1 MADALIVVDVQAA
14 FVLGPAAV
22 ADAEPVLENI
32 RLLLNRARATGALV
46 VHLQNDGADGS
57 PDEPGTPGWELALP
71 VELGETELVVRKTK
85 DDGFV
90 GTGLNELLHR
100 YDVDRL
106 IVCGVQSEMCV
117 GATARGA
124 LERGYRVI
132 LPHDA
137 HSTYDIPAVEGLAER
152 VPARHVARVAEWA
165 LGDEVEIPVR
175 ARDVDF
181 IEVARR

>member
-14 FVLGPAAV
+14 FVLGADAV
-22 ADAEPVLENI
+22 VDAEPVLENI
-32 RLLLNRARATGALV
+32 RLLLCRARAAGALV
-46 VHLQNDGADGS
+46 IHLQNDGPDGAV
-57 PDEPGTPGWELALP
+57 DEPGTPGWELALA
-71 VELGETELVVRKTK
+71 VELGDTELVVRKSK

-90 GTGLNELLHR
+90 GTELDGLLHR

-106 IVCGVQSEMCV
+106 IVCGVQSEMCI

-124 LERGYRVI
+124 LERGYRVT

-137 HSTYDIPAVEGLAER
+137 HSTYDIPAVDGLAER
-152 VPARHVARVAEWA
+152 IPARHVARVAEWA
-165 LGDEVEIPVR
+165 LGDEVEIPAH
-175 ARDVDF
+175 ARDVEF

>member
-14 FVLGPAAV
+14 FVLGPRAV
-22 ADAEPVLENI
+22 VGAEPLVENI
-32 RLLLNRARATGALV
+32 RLLLCRARATGALV
-46 VHLQNDGADGS
+46 IHLQNDGADGA
-57 PDEPGTPGWELALP
+57 PDEPGTAGWELALP
-71 VELGETELVVRKTK
+71 VQMGDTELVVRKTK

-90 GTGLNELLHR
+90 GTGLKELLHR

-106 IVCGVQSEMCV
+106 VVCGVQSEMCV

-124 LERGYRVI
+124 LERGYRVV

-137 HSTYDIPAVEGLAER
+137 HGTYDIPAVDGLAER
-152 VPARHVARVAEWA
+152 IPAHQVARVAEWA
-165 LGDEVEIPVR
+165 LGDEVEILAH
-175 ARDVDF
+175 ARDVEF